1 MRKDDEGNPCPS
13 TLGEYRKMCAALGVD
28 NNAAVALLDK
38 KIAESPNGENEEVI
52 AADSQMRMLLFPLLI
67 KNAE

>member
-1 MRKDDEGNPCPS
+1 
-13 TLGEYRKMCAALGVD
+13 MCAALGVD